1 MNLND
6 HLIIFIKNP
15 ELGKV
20 KTRLAS
26 GIGDEKALEV
36 YNQLLKI
43 THDQTQPVSCIKHV
57 CYSDHVDDSD
67 NWDKTDY
74 HKHVQ
79 SNGGLGERML
89 GAFQGVF
96 DRGAEK
102 MVIIGSDCPEITT
115 DILNEAF
122 LMLDKYDVVIG
133 PAKDGGY
140 YLLGMKCPLPM
151 LFKNKEWSTDSVF
164 ADTILDLI
172 DMGLS
177 HYRLK
182 ELSDLDTIYDL
193 PLLE

>member
-15 ELGKV
+15 EIGKV
-20 KTRLAS
+20 KTRLAA
-26 GIGDEKALEV
+26 GIGNEKALEV
-36 YNQLLKI
+36 YQQLLRI
-43 THDQTQPVSCIKHV
+43 THYQTQPLPCIKHV
-57 CYSDHVDDSD
+57 CYSDHVDEND
-67 NWDKTDY
+67 NWDKADY

-79 SNGGLGERML
+79 SNGDLGSRML

-115 DILNEAF
+115 KIINEAF
-122 LMLDKYDVVIG
+122 SKLDNYDVVIG

-151 LFKNKEWSTDSVF
+151 LFKNKEWSSDSVF
-164 ADTILDLI
+164 ADTVLDLI
-172 DMGLS
+172 DMGLN
-177 HYRLK
+177 HYRLP

-193 PLLE
+193 PLLK